1 MALSYGISTN
11 QDIDKKIGRSVVL
24 WDIYLS
30 GDWLGDLEIDQEL
43 DWETVLEKGL
53 VLMDSHSGSNK
64 EIATYKSDTTVES
77 SGISYWRAY

>member
-1 MALSYGISTN
+1 M
-11 QDIDKKIGRSVVL
+11 
-24 WDIYLS
+24 
-30 GDWLGDLEIDQEL
+30 GDLEIDQEL

-77 SGISYWRAY
+77 SGISY